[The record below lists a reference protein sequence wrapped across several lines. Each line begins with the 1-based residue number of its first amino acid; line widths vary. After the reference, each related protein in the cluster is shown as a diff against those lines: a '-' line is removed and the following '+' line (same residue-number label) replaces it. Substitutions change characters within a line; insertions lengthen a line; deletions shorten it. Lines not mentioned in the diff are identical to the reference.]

1 MQRHWKPVY
10 VKKHQK
16 CPDLDNLVTGVIP
29 AIILKNAISK
39 KSCKQIS
46 EKIIQLHQ
54 MSKYGT
60 NSKHIGVSL
69 NSHLNSKDLYFEK
82 TRHLD
87 EKLKHV
93 FSETEDPRFTMHN
106 LLSVAFDKQIS
117 PARENGN
124 LYSNGIFRIHDCNDS
139 FHVHRDNASFE
150 ACGFNV
156 AKLTNQL
163 SSVLHLQTASSGG
176 ELVLYQKI
184 WKRDDEKFRFPDFG
198 YSKDVI
204 SNSEFIKI
212 KPDIGDVIIIN
223 PIHYH
228 AVSRVVG
235 VLQRISV
242 GFFLGQATKSTLF
255 CWS

>member
-1 MQRHWKPVY
+1 M
-10 VKKHQK
+10 
-16 CPDLDNLVTGVIP
+16 LGVIP

-163 SSVLHLQTASSGG
+163 SSVLHLQLHHQ
-176 ELVLYQKI
+176 EENWFCIK
-184 WKRDDEKFRFPDFG
+184 KFGKEMMKNFDFQ
-198 YSKDVI
+198 I
-204 SNSEFIKI
+204 L
-212 KPDIGDVIIIN
+212 DI
-223 PIHYH
+223 
-228 AVSRVVG
+228 
-235 VLQRISV
+235 QRM
-242 GFFLGQATKSTLF
+242 L
-255 CWS
+255 

>member
-1 MQRHWKPVY
+1 M
-10 VKKHQK
+10 
-16 CPDLDNLVTGVIP
+16 LGVIP

-139 FHVHRDNASFE
+139 
-150 ACGFNV
+150 
-156 AKLTNQL
+156 
-163 SSVLHLQTASSGG
+163 SVLHLQTASSGG